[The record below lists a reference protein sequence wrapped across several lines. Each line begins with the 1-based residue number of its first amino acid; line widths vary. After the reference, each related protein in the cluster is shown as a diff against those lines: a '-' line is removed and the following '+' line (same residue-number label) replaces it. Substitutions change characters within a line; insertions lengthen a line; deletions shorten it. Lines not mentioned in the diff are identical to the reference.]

1 MFTQDFV
8 INKGGQLT
16 GSGELGSRIFPTGG
30 ERVDI
35 GMWRPF
41 IDHETRQTCVLVNSG
56 QDKYNPVT
64 QDYEPQLV
72 TVPVH
77 ELREQGIELP
87 VHNATA
93 LEYRQ
98 WAMLD
103 KLVIP
108 IARQKLRA
116 WSDLAA
122 ASPYSVDGWSKSILE
137 HQSTNDP
144 GLAFQDMD
152 GLTEG
157 QNARR
162 KYQLEGIP
170 LPITH
175 TSFSY
180 NKRELMQGRAQGT
193 PINVRDAEAALR
205 RLMEKV
211 ESVLIGTATGMT
223 YGDTTNYTSA
233 ISGKIYGYT
242 TYPNRATV
250 TLTTP
255 LGTNPQATVDDVLEM
270 RDALYDNGFEGPYV
284 LYTSRNWDRYL
295 DQDYAF
301 TNGTNYAVNP
311 TRTLRS
317 RIKDIEQIQDVRRL
331 SYFTGSAFQMVLV
344 QMTSEVAQAVNG
356 MDINAIQWE
365 TVGGL
370 QVNFK
375 WMCIYAPRL
384 FSDLNGQCGI
394 AHGSN

>member
-1 MFTQDFV
+1 MFTKDFV
-8 INKGGQLT
+8 LNGRGV
-16 GSGELGSRIFPTGG
+16 GELGSRIFPTGG

-41 IDHETRQTCVLVNSG
+41 VDHETRQECVLINSG
-56 QDKYNPVT
+56 EDKYNPVT
-64 QDYEPQLV
+64 QEYEPQLV
-72 TVPVH
+72 TVPIR
-77 ELREQGIELP
+77 ELREQGIEMP

-122 ASPYSVDGWSKSILE
+122 VSPYSVDGWAKSILE
-137 HQSTNDP
+137 HQTTNDP
-144 GLAFQDMD
+144 GEAQVDMD
-152 GLTEG
+152 GLSEG
-157 QNARR
+157 RNSRR
-162 KYQLEGIP
+162 TYQLEGIP

-211 ESVLIGTATGMT
+211 ESTLIGSATGLT
-223 YGDTTNYTSA
+223 YGDVTNYTSS

-242 TYPNRATV
+242 NYPNRNTV

-270 RDALYDNGFEGPYV
+270 RDALYNDGFEGPFM

-295 DQDYAF
+295 DNDYMF
-301 TNGTNYAVNP
+301 STGTGVANP

-317 RIKDIEQIQDVRRL
+317 RIKEIDGIQDVRRL
-331 SYFTGSAFQMVLV
+331 SWFTGTPYQMILV

-365 TVGGL
+365 TQGGL
-370 QVNFK
+370 QVHFK

-384 FSDLNGQCGI
+384 FSDLNGNCGI
-394 AHGSN
+394 CHGSN